1 MGDEFILD
9 NDACLTATLPATAKI
24 RIIKDGTVIR
34 EEIGQYL
41 MCSIGEPGVY
51 RVEAYLRVL
60 GKYLPWIF
68 SNPIYVKKA

>member
-1 MGDEFILD
+1 M
-9 NDACLTATLPATAKI
+9 

-34 EEIGQYL
+34 EEIGRE
-41 MCSIGEPGVY
+41 MTGSISEPGVY

-68 SNPIYVKKA
+68 SNPIYVKKAQERTI

>member
-1 MGDEFILD
+1 V
-9 NDACLTATLPATAKI
+9 LPATAKI
-24 RIIKDGTVIR
+24 RIVKDGTLFK
-34 EEIGQYL
+34 EEIAQDL
-41 MCSIGEPGVY
+41 TCSISEPGIY